1 MVRFILWQ
9 SIITRMTLEIS
20 YNNDYSGLKSNNVSN
35 KTYYVN
41 LVYRGFICESQFLK
55 IDITFFFFLRFIGII
70 YFVDYSNEYW

>member
-20 YNNDYSGLKSNNVSN
+20 YNNDYSGLKSNNESN

-41 LVYRGFICESQFLK
+41 LVYLNLLEQFLK
-55 IDITFFFFLRFIGII
+55 TESTVFLFFF
-70 YFVDYSNEYW
+70 